1 MRRLFCLTVCAIF
14 MTSCCSGVTFSQ
26 FGGSADPDMRQ
37 QLLDDLQ
44 MMPTQIQQF
53 GQSLQPL
60 MEEMQKN
67 MQAKI
72 MEELPKRMA
81 DTSSPMTQED
91 GMRLGTEI
99 AIDEMAA
106 LQQPI
111 NEKFLESFSEAQH
124 QKMHTRMF
132 QMRQGIMERL
142 DSVDSSEFMEGAMMM
157 ETTQLMV
164 GQPGFLELTPEQNAL
179 IFKQQ
184 KETAIKGMSLMA
196 QEDMNPEKAAER
208 QRLYEELHKAETDE
222 QREVLENKIRELQLD
237 ALKKI
242 TPQLKEILKEGHEN
256 FMRTLTDAQ
265 RAKIKTVMAEMP
277 DYLKKQ
283 FDEFDK
289 TGSGLSGL
297 ESWVPGMGA
306 PGVNPNREP
315 PRQRSGGRAFPE

>member
-37 QLLDDLQ
+37 QLLDELQ
-44 MMPTQIQQF
+44 MTLDDLQQF

-67 MQAKI
+67 MQAKS
-72 MEELPKRMA
+72 MELSKRMA
-81 DTSSPMTQED
+81 DTSSYMTQEES
-91 GMRLGTEI
+91 MRLGTEI
-99 AIDEMAA
+99 AMDELVA

-111 NEKFLESFSEAQH
+111 NEKFRESFSDVQH
-124 QKMHTRMF
+124 QKLHTRLF

-142 DSVDSSEFMEGAMMM
+142 DSVDSPDFMDGAMRMDGIQFM
-157 ETTQLMV
+157 I

-179 IFKQQ
+179 ILKQK
-184 KETAIKGMSLMA
+184 KETAIKHMSLMA

-208 QRLYEELHKAETDE
+208 QRLYEDLQKAETDE
-222 QREVLENKIRELQLD
+222 QRVAIGVKLRKLQLD
-237 ALKKI
+237 MLKKI

-265 RAKIKTVMAEMP
+265 REKIKTVMAEMP